1 MSVWKDPTFVL
12 ALIVCAIPALI
23 GAIKM
28 YIKCIKKAEEV
39 VDKELLY

>member
-1 MSVWKDPTFVL
+1 MDKLDPQLMLTL
-12 ALIVCAIPALI
+12 TICAIPALI

-39 VDKELLY
+39 VNKELLY